1 MVQIVIDIAI
11 IVANIAIIV
20 ILLKD
25 RRNKK

>member
-25 RRNKK
+25 RRKEK

>member
-1 MVQIVIDIAI
+1 MVQIVIDVAI

-25 RRNKK
+25 RREEK

>member
-11 IVANIAIIV
+11 IVADIAIIV

-25 RRNKK
+25 RRKEK